1 MFARLRFQLW
11 SLTVCAL
18 AMLSSQALAFDG
30 YVLSIRHEAEGIGNI
45 HDGST
50 PGALVRYELTDGTVK
65 DRKVLYNG
73 KRCEDAV
80 RDLFQRG
87 LKKENG

>member
-1 MFARLRFQLW
+1 MPILEQ
-11 SLTVCAL
+11 
-18 AMLSSQALAFDG
+18 MYQ
-30 YVLSIRHEAEGIGNI
+30 
-45 HDGST
+45 
-50 PGALVRYELTDGTVK
+50 
-65 DRKVLYNG
+65 VLYNG